1 MQRISILLPS
11 LRGGGAERVMLTI
24 ATELAERG
32 HEVDLVLCKAEGAYI
47 NDVPASVNLIDLRNH
62 RLSRCLV
69 PLLKHIRRRQPE
81 ALLSTM
87 RHVNLLAVTAKLMSP
102 HSFRLIVREANT
114 IGTQLM
120 EDNNLKERCM
130 PFLMKWLYPRAD
142 AIVAVSEDTRKDLIT
157 HAGID
162 PYRVQIIH
170 NPVVSDLMFKHAE
183 SAVTHPWLKSHTV
196 PVIVAAGRLCRQKDF
211 PTLIDAFAKL
221 RQHLVARLIILGEG
235 EERANLMQQAR
246 ALGIA
251 EHVDLPGFVNNPF
264 CYMKQADLFV
274 LSSLWEGLPNTL
286 IQAMALGTPVIST
299 DCSGGSREILNNGT
313 LGELV
318 PTRSSDRLSIVM
330 RNVIQSR
337 FSPTT
342 TLRNKRAMAHCAGTF
357 GLRPIVDQYQIL
369 VSTLSLSTP

>member
-1 MQRISILLPS
+1 
-11 LRGGGAERVMLTI
+11 
-24 ATELAERG
+24 
-32 HEVDLVLCKAEGAYI
+32 
-47 NDVPASVNLIDLRNH
+47 
-62 RLSRCLV
+62 
-69 PLLKHIRRRQPE
+69 
-81 ALLSTM
+81 
-87 RHVNLLAVTAKLMSP
+87 
-102 HSFRLIVREANT
+102 
-114 IGTQLM
+114 
-120 EDNNLKERCM
+120 
-130 PFLMKWLYPRAD
+130 
-142 AIVAVSEDTRKDLIT
+142 
-157 HAGID
+157 
-162 PYRVQIIH
+162 
-170 NPVVSDLMFKHAE
+170 
-183 SAVTHPWLKSHTV
+183 
-196 PVIVAAGRLCRQKDF
+196 VIVAAGRLCRQKDF